1 MLASLM
7 QARKVAKFQTI
18 LINIKS
24 EFFGLTTKHIADNNL
39 HRLQISAV
47 MCETV
52 GQANFL
58 QTISMSQVE
67 SSPT

>member
-1 MLASLM
+1 MLTSLM
-7 QARKVAKFQTI
+7 QACKVVKFQMCT
-18 LINIKS
+18 NKHQT

-39 HRLQISAV
+39 HRLQFSAV

-58 QTISMSQVE
+58 QTISMNQVE